1 MSIQI
6 IVQTSVIKNVSE
18 VGNCNIQNTVEPRS
32 IVFQGDGEKNDECG
46 KTINPENY
54 YTL

>member
-1 MSIQI
+1 MMYLAKFTHAI
-6 IVQTSVIKNVSE
+6 
-18 VGNCNIQNTVEPRS
+18 TVEPRS
-32 IVFQGDGEKNDECG
+32 IVFQGDGGKNDECG